1 MGDDIDSAG
10 GIGDTTGEL
19 DCRAVI
25 RELFTFL
32 DGEMAA
38 TKTVEFTHHLHGC
51 IDCHEAVAF
60 HAELKTMISAKCR
73 EQVPESLK
81 ARIAQTLGLEYPPR
95 PRGLGGA

>member
-1 MGDDIDSAG
+1 MAENDDDI
-10 GIGDTTGEL
+10 

-25 RELFTFL
+25 QELFTFL

-38 TKTVEFTHHLHGC
+38 TKTVEFTHHLHRC

-73 EQVPESLK
+73 DQVPDGLK

-95 PRGLGGA
+95 PRGLDGA